1 MIVEQKRTLAHDP
14 VSSDADLYRDIV
26 ESATDYAI
34 FTTSLEGFV
43 MSWSH
48 GAHNLLGYDAD
59 EILGRNVGIIFSFE
73 DQLEAAHLT
82 EMRTALADGR
92 ADDNRWHVRKDGSKL
107 WASGLLMPL
116 RDESA
121 RIYGFVK
128 VMRDRTELLAQDL
141 AVRSNEERLQLI
153 LQSATDYAIF
163 TFDGDGT
170 ITAWNIG
177 ACRIMGYTQKQI
189 LGRDARIL
197 FIPEEREACAL
208 EWEMETASTEGRAQN
223 ERNHVRK
230 DGSRF
235 WGSGL
240 TMPLKASGEKL
251 GYLKIMRDDT
261 ERHEAEEHQQTML
274 REISH
279 RVKNSLMLVSGVLA
293 MQARASSALELK
305 HALTDAQTRVLS
317 IAQVHD
323 HLWRQPDPETVDLG
337 DFLKELC
344 DRLAQTGAGN
354 ILAVDAEPCMID
366 ADRAIQVALLV
377 NELVTNAFKHAYPA
391 EKGRIVVRVRAQDN
405 KIKLEVSDDGVGLP
419 DGFTIKGWA
428 GTSLGMR
435 VIGGLVQQLKS
446 ELIVDTNRPGAKFIL
461 QIPA

>member
-1 MIVEQKRTLAHDP
+1 MMIEQQRNLVSDP
-14 VSSDADLYRDIV
+14 VSSDSDLYRDIV

-34 FTTSLEGFV
+34 FTTSLEGV
-43 MSWSH
+43 VTSWSN
-48 GAHNLLGYDAD
+48 GAHHLLGYHAD
-59 EILGRNVGIIFSFE
+59 EILGRNVGVIFSFE
-73 DQLEAAHLT
+73 DQLGAAHLT
-82 EMRTALADGR
+82 EMRTALANGR
-92 ADDNRWHVRKDGSKL
+92 ADDNRWHIRKNGSKL

-141 AVRSNEERLQLI
+141 AVRSNEERLELI

-170 ITAWNIG
+170 ITAWNTG
-177 ACRIMGYTQKQI
+177 ACRIMGYTQEQI

-197 FIPEEREACAL
+197 FIPEEREAGAL

-223 ERNHVRK
+223 ERHHVRI

-261 ERHEAEEHQQTML
+261 ERHQTEEHQQTML

-279 RVKNSLMLVSGVLA
+279 RVKNSLMLVSGLLA
-293 MQARASSALELK
+293 MQARASSAPDMK

-323 HLWRQPDPETVDLG
+323 HLWRQPDLETVDLG

-344 DRLAQTGAGN
+344 EGLAQTAGGN
-354 ILAVDAEPCMID
+354 LLVIDAEACMID

-391 EKGRIVVRVRAQDN
+391 EKGRIIVRVREEDN
-405 KIKLEVSDDGVGLP
+405 KIRLEVSDDGVGLP
-419 DGFTIKGWA
+419 DGFNIKGWT

-446 ELIVDTNRPGAKFIL
+446 ELVVDTNRPGTKFML

>member
-1 MIVEQKRTLAHDP
+1 MIVEQKRNLANDP
-14 VSSDADLYRDIV
+14 FGSDADLYRDIV

-34 FTTSLEGFV
+34 FTTSLEGV
-43 MSWSH
+43 VTSWSN
-48 GAHNLLGYDAD
+48 GARNLLGYDAE
-59 EILGRNVGIIFSFE
+59 EILGRNVGIVFSFE
-73 DQLEAAHLT
+73 DQLHGAHLT
-82 EMRTALADGR
+82 EMRTALANGR

-170 ITAWNIG
+170 ITAWNTG
-177 ACRIMGYTQKQI
+177 ACRIMGYTQEQI

-197 FIPEEREACAL
+197 FIPEEREAGAL

-223 ERNHVRK
+223 ERHHVRK

-293 MQARASSALELK
+293 MQARASSAPELK

-323 HLWRQPDPETVDLG
+323 HLWRQPDLETVDLG

-344 DRLAQTGAGN
+344 DRLAQTAAGN
-354 ILAVDAEPCMID
+354 LLAVDAEPCMID

-377 NELVTNAFKHAYPA
+377 NELVTNAFKHAFPA

-419 DGFTIKGWA
+419 DGFTITGWT